1 MANRQKILIVD
12 NDVSIAEMISQTL
25 KKEYYDTTIVT
36 DGQKALAAFTTRAP
50 DLVILEL
57 VLPILDGYQICREIR
72 RNSRVPII
80 MLSEKAEVFDRVL
93 GLELGADDYIGKP
106 FDMKELVARVRAV
119 LRRTE
124 PGYVRGDPEARL
136 QSQKIIKFPDL
147 IINLSNYAVFFNG
160 QNVEM
165 PPKEMELL
173 YFLAS
178 SPDQV
183 FTREQLL
190 NNIWGYD
197 YAGDTRTVDVHVKRL
212 REKLSGSPY
221 WFIGTVWSVGYKFQL
236 RGNKK

>member
-12 NDVSIAEMISQTL
+12 NDVSIAEMISQALT
-25 KKEYYDTTIVT
+25 KEYYDTAIET
-36 DGQKALAAFTTRAP
+36 DGQKALAAFAARTP

-57 VLPILDGYQICREIR
+57 VLPVLDGYQICREIR

-80 MLSEKAEVFDRVL
+80 MLSKKAEVFDRVL

-106 FDMKELVARVRAV
+106 FDIKDLVARVRAV

-124 PGYVRGDPEARL
+124 PAYVRSDSDTRMPSR
-136 QSQKIIKFPDL
+136 KIIKFPDL
-147 IINLSNYAVFFNG
+147 IINLSNYAFLFNG
-160 QNVEM
+160 QSVEM

-173 YFLAS
+173 FFLAS

-197 YAGDTRTVDVHVKRL
+197 YAGDTRTVDVHIKRL
-212 REKLSGSPY
+212 REKLGGSPY
-221 WFIGTVWSVGYKFQL
+221 WSIGTVWSVGYKFQL
-236 RGNKK
+236 RGTK

>member
-12 NDVSIAEMISQTL
+12 NDVSIAEMISQALT
-25 KKEYYDTTIVT
+25 KEYYDTAIET
-36 DGQKALAAFTTRAP
+36 DGQKALAAFAARTP

-57 VLPILDGYQICREIR
+57 VLPVLDGYQICREIR

-80 MLSEKAEVFDRVL
+80 KNNKKAEVFDRVL

-106 FDMKELVARVRAV
+106 FDIKELVARVRAV

-124 PGYVRGDPEARL
+124 PAYVRSDSDTRMPSR
-136 QSQKIIKFPDL
+136 KIIKFPDL
-147 IINLSNYAVFFNG
+147 IINLSNYAVLFNG
-160 QNVEM
+160 QSVEM

-173 YFLAS
+173 FFLAS

-197 YAGDTRTVDVHVKRL
+197 YAGDTRTVDAHIKRL

-221 WFIGTVWSVGYKFQL
+221 WSIGTVWSVGYKFQL
-236 RGNKK
+236 YGTG